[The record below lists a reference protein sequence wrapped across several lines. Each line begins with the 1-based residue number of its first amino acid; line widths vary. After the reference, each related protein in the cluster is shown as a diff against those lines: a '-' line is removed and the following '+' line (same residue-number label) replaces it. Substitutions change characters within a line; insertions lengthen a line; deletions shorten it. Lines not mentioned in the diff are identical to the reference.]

1 MRILLFDFCF
11 LIYLENQM
19 IYFLVPGSSINV
31 GILSDQTFASLE
43 GSVSDLT
50 LKAVEEMGFKKMTE
64 IQVT

>member
-1 MRILLFDFCF
+1 MCF
-11 LIYLENQM
+11 LLNLENQM

-31 GILSDQTFASLE
+31 GILSDQTFASLA

-64 IQVT
+64 IQVTQKGNFN